1 MKHKTAIIIVVVLLL
16 GMVCGCSTTG
26 TKSKAQL
33 TKDYLTKAQ
42 EYEKQGQLV
51 EALEQYKLAT
61 TVDPENQLAR
71 EKSTS
76 IEQELNKKAEE
87 HYQIG
92 LRYYSRGRYNE
103 ARKEFLTALRY
114 NPEHAGA
121 KDKLTTSRKEIEQ
134 VKRYIVH
141 TVQPDESISTLAQK
155 YYGDYRKFHLIAEY
169 NELEDATKV
178 SVGQEIK
185 IPVIEGIP
193 IIADRAAIQTES
205 GGPPESMPGEI
216 MTVKRIV
223 THIVQPGES
232 LSKLA
237 AMYYGDYMKYNI
249 IAEFNALAEGTS
261 VRVGQELKIPEVE
274 GVPFLAKVKIEETK
288 EAPIITEP
296 PATENVIEK
305 QKEDDIP
312 TIEEQTV
319 NYRELGIELYKNK
332 EYADAIAEFNKVL
345 NINPNDSPAREY
357 LAKSHFQQGLTL
369 FGKDEYLKARDEFKA
384 SLEYDQDCKKCNE
397 NIRKC
402 EDTYKEIHY
411 NKGLAYF
418 GDQKLDDAIG
428 EWESVYAL
436 DPNYKDVS
444 NNLTKARTLLER
456 LESIKRSKTKE

>member
-1 MKHKTAIIIVVVLLL
+1 MYKTGIILAVLLL
-16 GMVCGCSTTG
+16 VIASGCSTTSR
-26 TKSKAQL
+26 KSNAQL
-33 TKDYLTKAQ
+33 SQEYLSKAQ
-42 EYEKQGQLV
+42 EYEEQGRLV
-51 EALEQYKLAT
+51 EALEQYKLAIA
-61 TVDPENQLAR
+61 VEPENQLAQ

-76 IEQELNKKAEE
+76 IERELNKKAEE

-92 LRYYSRGRYNE
+92 LRFHSRGQYNE

-121 KDKLTTSRKEIEQ
+121 KDKLTTRKEIDQ

-185 IPVIEGIP
+185 IPVVEGIP
-193 IIADRAAIQTES
+193 IIADRATIQTETGAS
-205 GGPPESMPGEI
+205 PESMSGEI
-216 MTVKRIV
+216 ITVKRSV
-223 THIVQPGES
+223 THIIQPGES

-237 AMYYGDYMKYNI
+237 AMYYGDYTKYNI
-249 IAEFNALAEGTS
+249 IAEFNGLAQGTS
-261 VRVGQELKIPEVE
+261 VRVGQEIKIPEVE
-274 GVPFLAKVKIEETK
+274 GVPFLAKGKMEEEK
-288 EAPIITEP
+288 QAPIIQEP
-296 PATENVIEK
+296 PAATEKVIEK
-305 QKEDDIP
+305 PKE
-312 TIEEQTV
+312 EEPPAVEDQTA

-332 EYADAIAEFNKVL
+332 EYADAITEFNKVL
-345 NINPNDSPAREY
+345 NVNPSDSSAREY
-357 LAKSHFQQGLTL
+357 IAKSHFQQGLTL
-369 FGKDEYLKARDEFKA
+369 FRKEQYLKARDEFKA

-397 NIRKC
+397 NIKKC
-402 EDTYKEIHY
+402 EDKYKEIHY

-418 GDQKLDDAIG
+418 GDQKLADAIG